1 MSLDELKHIR
11 ELLGISQNKL
21 AKQLRLDPAIIS
33 RIEHGWRPHRG
44 NAVMLIEAWIITHE
58 QESIRQLKLIFEG
71 QE

>member
-11 ELLGISQNKL
+11 ELLGISQKGL

-33 RIEHGWRPHRG
+33 RIEHGWRPTRG
-44 NAVMLIEAWIITHE
+44 NAVMLIEAWIITHK
-58 QESIRQLKLIFEG
+58 QECIRQLKLTFEA